1 MRTVWRREHFF
12 LSSAGRVMEKGQ
24 KAKQKMS
31 RKVENGGGKSPP
43 SSVFAIQRGLSR
55 LIFVAICNGQLKGD
69 RENDQQ
75 MVRSPEQDL
84 KNRTWSSG

>member
-1 MRTVWRREHFF
+1 MAERAF
-12 LSSAGRVMEKGQ
+12 LSFFCGACDGERTKSETKNEQESGKWRG
-24 KAKQKMS
+24 KA
-31 RKVENGGGKSPP
+31 
-43 SSVFAIQRGLSR
+43 SSSSSLFAIQRGLSR